1 MQDLDPHTD
10 PDPNPDPDPL
20 VTGWI
25 PGSGL
30 HTKIR
35 NTADENLFPVSIV
48 PVDSIEMSDSDPRQ
62 SHTDRNTRLPVPYP
76 FLHIRVADPDSDP
89 DGSAFV
95 QF

>member
-1 MQDLDPHTD
+1 MFLDLPDLDPLVRNTD
-10 PDPNPDPDPL
+10 PNPYPDPDPL

-30 HTKIR
+30 HTKISWIR

-62 SHTDRNTRLPVPYP
+62 SHTDRNTRLPVPLSSYQ
-76 FLHIRVADPDSDP
+76 
-89 DGSAFV
+89 G
-95 QF
+95 